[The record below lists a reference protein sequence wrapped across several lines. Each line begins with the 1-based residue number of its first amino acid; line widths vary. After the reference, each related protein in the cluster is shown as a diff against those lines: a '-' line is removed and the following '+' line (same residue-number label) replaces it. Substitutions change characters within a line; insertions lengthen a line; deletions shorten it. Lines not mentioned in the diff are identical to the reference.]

1 MPGPEGRA
9 GGPAIRLARMEDVGG
24 LVGLMTEFY
33 AEAGFPLDPEPARR
47 AFTHLLGDA
56 ALGRIW
62 IAEDAGAPI
71 GYLVLT
77 LGFSME
83 FGAPRGFVDDFF
95 IRPAA
100 RRRGL
105 GAAMLAAVRDY
116 CLGAG
121 IAALLVETGLEGHP
135 ARRLYHR
142 AGFVGSDRALLSQ
155 ALAAPVH
162 EQA

>member
-1 MPGPEGRA
+1 MPGPEDAA
-9 GGPAIRLARMEDVGG
+9 GAPAIRLARTEDGRG

-33 AEAGFPLDPEPARR
+33 AEAGFPLDPDPARR
-47 AFTHLLGDA
+47 AFARLLGDR

-62 IAEDAGAPI
+62 IAEDAGTPV

-77 LGFSME
+77 FGFSME

-95 IRPAA
+95 VRPAA
-100 RRRGL
+100 RGRGL
-105 GAAMLAAVRDY
+105 GEAMLAAVREH
-116 CLGAG
+116 CLGEG

-142 AGFVGSDRALLSQ
+142 AGFVDSGRALLSQ